1 MRFEREI
8 KPYGEPVT
16 QAELTEGEAYFFV
29 TYADSNLFV
38 PDVAAMV
45 FLGRDLRPGDSGI
58 AYFQDALSYHN
69 GIRFGMD
76 GFDDDAQ
83 LVPQPGDQLNHI
95 FTYERAVDSLL
106 DCLLRRQSRT
116 QR

>member
-1 MRFEREI
+1 MHFEREI
-8 KPYGEPVT
+8 KPYAEPVT
-16 QAELTEGEAYFFV
+16 QEELTEGEVYFFV
-29 TYADSNLFV
+29 TYADRNLLV

-45 FLGRDLRPGDSGI
+45 FLGRDLKPGDSGI

-69 GIRFGMD
+69 GIRLGMD
-76 GFDDDAQ
+76 GFDVDAQ

-95 FTYERAVDSLL
+95 FPYERAVDNLL
-106 DCLLRRQSRT
+106 GCLLRRQSRA